1 MNGFSF
7 KLVALLLPVEL
18 IGVLPKL
25 PLLAIVVLLLIGVV
39 WTFPVIVVV
48 DLLKLLLATKTLPML
63 VRSIVTSPTSL
74 NTCNIPNQC
83 CLVGSWASF

>member
-1 MNGFSF
+1 M
-7 KLVALLLPVEL
+7 VLLLSVEL
-18 IGVLPKL
+18 VGVLHML
-25 PLLAIVVLLLIGVV
+25 PLLAIVVPMLVRVV

-48 DLLKLLLATKTLPML
+48 DLLMLLLATKTLPML